1 MRIIPTR
8 IHGILDY
15 LVGIILIASPWVFDF
30 DNGGAETWVPVVVG
44 IMVLL
49 QTIMTDFEVGIIRKI
64 PMASHLR
71 MDFFIGLFLAASPWI
86 FDFDEVVWEPHV
98 IFGLFSILASIM
110 TRTTPVT
117 VTNPDRSA
125 IINDLNNNRR

>member
-15 LVGIILIASPWVFDF
+15 LVGIILIAAPWVFDF
-30 DNGGAETWVPVVVG
+30 DNGGAETWVPVIVG

-64 PMASHLR
+64 PMVSHLR
-71 MDFFIGLFLAASPWI
+71 MDLFIGIFLAASPWI
-86 FDFDEVVWEPHV
+86 FNFDEVVWEPHV
-98 IFGLFSILASIM
+98 IFGVFSILASLM
-110 TRTTPVT
+110 TRRVPST
-117 VTNPDRSA
+117 VTSTTRST
-125 IINDLNNNRR
+125 IVNDMHNNRM

>member
-15 LVGIILIASPWVFDF
+15 LVGIILIAAPWVFDF
-30 DNGGAETWVPVVVG
+30 DNGGAETWVPVIVG

-86 FDFDEVVWEPHV
+86 FNFDEVVWAPHV
-98 IFGLFSILASIM
+98 IFGVFSILASLM
-110 TRTTPVT
+110 TRRVPST
-117 VTNPDRSA
+117 VASTSRSS
-125 IINDLNNNRR
+125 IVNDMNNNRL

>member
-15 LVGIILIASPWVFDF
+15 LVGIILIAAPWVFDF
-30 DNGGAETWVPVVVG
+30 DNGGAETWVPVIVG

-86 FDFDEVVWEPHV
+86 FNFDEVVWEPHV

-110 TRTTPVT
+110 TRTTPST

-125 IINDLNNNRR
+125 IVNDLNHNRR

>member
-30 DNGGAETWVPVVVG
+30 DNGGAETWVPVIVG
-44 IMVLL
+44 VMVLL

-71 MDFFIGLFLAASPWI
+71 MDFFMGLFLVASPWL
-86 FDFDEVVWEPHV
+86 FDFVEVVWEPHV
-98 IFGLFSILASIM
+98 IFGVISILASLM
-110 TRTTPVT
+110 TRTVPDTAT
-117 VTNPDRSA
+117 SHNRNTITND
-125 IINDLNNNRR
+125 ITNQY

>member
-30 DNGGAETWVPVVVG
+30 NNGGAETWVPVIVG

-64 PMASHLR
+64 PMVSHLR
-71 MDFFIGLFLAASPWI
+71 MDLFVGLFLAASPWI
-86 FDFDEVVWEPHV
+86 FNFHEVVWEPHV
-98 IFGLFSILASIM
+98 IFGIFSILASLM
-110 TRTTPVT
+110 TRTVPAT
-117 VTNPDRSA
+117 VTNATRST
-125 IINDLNNNRR
+125 IINDLNNNRS

>member
-30 DNGGAETWVPVVVG
+30 DNGGAETWVPVIVG

-64 PMASHLR
+64 PMVSHLR
-71 MDFFIGLFLAASPWI
+71 MDLFIGLFLAASPWI
-86 FDFDEVVWEPHV
+86 FNFDEVVWEPHV

-110 TRTTPVT
+110 TRTVPAT
-117 VTNPDRSA
+117 VTNPNRSS
-125 IINDLNNNRR
+125 IVNDYNNNRS